1 MRTTTLFPA
10 LVLLSGTVLSKTLT
24 YDCSSTPQI
33 CLNTCWAWYCA
44 GHPKVLHGGL
54 QSGKAANSGA
64 NRNKW
69 EYSRNGWKIWQWGSN
84 TSQDEYPLASSK
96 EANDAQ
102 DGQTGGVYRSLR
114 CVPPSEQQI
123 QAGKTSGVGSASP
136 GETID
141 FVLQNINKLPSGSP
155 DWCAPYNRGSTTC
168 KNDQHQV
175 FFSAQGTFDLDA
187 EDAQSKRDVQVTDV
201 GNTKIIKVRNVA
213 APFTA

>member
-10 LVLLSGTVLSKTLT
+10 LVLLSGTVLSKTIT
-24 YDCSSTPQI
+24 YDCS
-33 CLNTCWAWYCA
+33 
-44 GHPKVLHGGL
+44 
-54 QSGKAANSGA
+54 
-64 NRNKW
+64 
-69 EYSRNGWKIWQWGSN
+69 
-84 TSQDEYPLASSK
+84 
-96 EANDAQ
+96 
-102 DGQTGGVYRSLR
+102 
-114 CVPPSEQQI
+114 I